1 MSSQHTVNDSDNAF
15 ELISATSSWVLARH
29 QWLINTMRCV
39 LTGEQLPTTNS
50 LIQFDQVVPNPL
62 KVSKHTAAIF
72 GEIKTGLEAKW
83 LQTTKTI
90 HPLSGLTVFE
100 QLNAFQYCAH
110 DFIQSSNDANKKLLS
125 ELTMHDALTGAL
137 TRLALNH
144 YLKEALNHAKQKG
157 KPACIAFLDQH
168 QFKQINDQWG
178 HSVGDAVLAE
188 TAELIRLHLRQSDK
202 IFRYGGD
209 EWLILLPE
217 TDKAAAETAI
227 ARMQSIYEAYA
238 FKTNTEQD
246 IYTRFHVGIA
256 ESHPDYTPKSWV
268 DEADKAYYLAKK
280 QTMRSQGH

>member
-1 MSSQHTVNDSDNAF
+1 MSSHHTVNESDNAF

-29 QWLINTMRCV
+29 QWLMNTMRCV

-50 LIQFDQVVPNPL
+50 LIQFDQVIPKPL

-83 LQTTKTI
+83 VQTTKTI
-90 HPLSGLTVFE
+90 HPLSGLSMFE
-100 QLNAFQYCAH
+100 QLNAFQHCAH

-144 YLKEALNHAKQKG
+144 YLKEALEHAIQKE

-178 HSVGDAVLAE
+178 HGVGDTVLAE
-188 TAELIRLHLRQSDK
+188 TAELIRQHLRQSDK
-202 IFRYGGD
+202 VFRYGGD

-227 ARMQSIYEAYA
+227 GRMQSIYEGHA

-256 ESHPDYTPKSWV
+256 ESNPHHTPESWV
-268 DEADKAYYLAKK
+268 EEADKAYYSVKK
-280 QTMRSQGH
+280 QSVKPQAH